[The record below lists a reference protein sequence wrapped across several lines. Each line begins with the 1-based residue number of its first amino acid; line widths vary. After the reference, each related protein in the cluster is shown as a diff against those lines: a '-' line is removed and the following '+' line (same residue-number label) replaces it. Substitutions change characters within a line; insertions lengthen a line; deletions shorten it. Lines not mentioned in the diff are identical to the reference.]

1 MYIIEKCPYCGGE
14 VAAGA
19 RKCRHCGEWLT
30 SDRNKEERTVVVNN
44 VRKTNGI
51 GTAGFVLAILS
62 LCLSWTPLAGF
73 FVWFLG
79 FLLSFIGM
87 FKSPRGLA
95 VAGFIISIAGFLIL
109 IFAFGALAVLFAAFA

>member
-1 MYIIEKCPYCGGE
+1 M
-14 VAAGA
+14 
-19 RKCRHCGEWLT
+19 
-30 SDRNKEERTVVVNN
+30 VVNN

-95 VAGFIISIAGFLIL
+95 VAGFIISIAGFL
-109 IFAFGALAVLFAAFA
+109 VLCICRKQTYSECNSRDVESCVHYDFYIYFLVCSLN